1 MAKKTAPKER
11 VIEMLTRLMTFCQE
25 QITELQI
32 SNHDDTLEKRKVDSL
47 VRQLVRIM
55 YSS

>member
-1 MAKKTAPKER
+1 MAKKTAPKKR
-11 VIEMLTRLMTFCQE
+11 VINMLTRLMIFCQE

-32 SNHDDTLEKRKVDSL
+32 SNGEDLEKRKVDRL
-47 VRQLVRIM
+47 VKHLVRIM